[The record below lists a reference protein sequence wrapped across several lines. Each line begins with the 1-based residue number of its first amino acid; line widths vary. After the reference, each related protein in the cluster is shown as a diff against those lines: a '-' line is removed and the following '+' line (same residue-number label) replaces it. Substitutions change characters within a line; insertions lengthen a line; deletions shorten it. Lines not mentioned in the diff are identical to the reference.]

1 MRLLSIIPGAI
12 GDFVLTLP
20 AVAWLRS
27 RLRPDWLELWVS
39 RVNLPLARSLG
50 YADGALAL
58 QDTGIESYPPAQRC
72 LRRMQT
78 FDRILSWWGSG
89 NPEFVDRVR
98 AIHPQVD
105 FLRALPREA
114 DLHMVEFR
122 RAQLNRIFES
132 TPGFP
137 ATPQIHWTEDEDRF
151 AGEFWA
157 ARPGNL
163 RVAVHP
169 GASGARKRWPAQKFA
184 RLARSLSRDPNR
196 RLLLLE
202 GPLDSD
208 VVNEVRAGLAE
219 DSPRWEPV
227 RIQNLARLAAVL
239 SRCQLYIGN
248 DSGITHLAAA
258 LGVRTIALFLET
270 DPRVWAPRGPR
281 VQLLRRPSLE
291 QVLSILQPAFLTRGL
306 HSSQECNLAP

>member
-137 ATPQIHWTEDEDRF
+137 ATPQIHWTEDQDRF
-151 AGEFWA
+151 AGEFWT

-184 RLARSLSRDPNR
+184 RLGRSLSRDPNR

-291 QVLSILQPAFLTRGL
+291 QVLSILQP
-306 HSSQECNLAP
+306 

>member
-50 YADGALAL
+50 YADAALAL
-58 QDTGIESYPPAQRC
+58 QDTGIESYPPAQGC

-98 AIHPQVD
+98 AIHPRVD

-122 RAQLNRIFES
+122 RTQLNRIFGS
-132 TPGFP
+132 APGFRD
-137 ATPQIHWTEDEDRF
+137 TPQIHWTEDEDRF

-157 ARPGNL
+157 ARPGNP

-169 GASGARKRWPAQKFA
+169 GASGARKRWPAHQFA
-184 RLARSLSRDPNR
+184 RLGRSLSRDPNP

-208 VVNEVRAGLAE
+208 AVNEVRAGLAE
-219 DSPRWEPV
+219 DSSRWEPV
-227 RIQNLARLAAVL
+227 RIENLARLAAIL

-291 QVLSILQPAFLTRGL
+291 QVLSIIQP
-306 HSSQECNLAP
+306 

>member
-169 GASGARKRWPAQKFA
+169 SASGARKRWPAQKFA
-184 RLARSLSRDPNR
+184 RLGRSLSRDPNR

-291 QVLSILQPAFLTRGL
+291 QVLSILQP
-306 HSSQECNLAP
+306 